1 MLLITA
7 TFPSSIDMTWS
18 LCPPDMNCSLG
29 EGMIGW
35 LRGVKRPSPMQ
46 GTSLMSPQM
55 PERLSRGREKVVA
68 AAAAAE
74 EEEEEEEEEVLVVL
88 VVLVVVVEG
97 STYSLAE
104 VGVAG
109 GLMAVWL
116 VLVPWIPSRSLSP
129 SRLERARNPTLH
141 AWLRDSRWLMEACAP
156 SRNTRR

>member
-68 AAAAAE
+68 AAAAAAAAAAE
-74 EEEEEEEEEVLVVL
+74 EEEEEEDDVEEEERSVPPAAPPGRSRVL
-88 VVLVVVVEG
+88 
-97 STYSLAE
+97 
-104 VGVAG
+104 
-109 GLMAVWL
+109 
-116 VLVPWIPSRSLSP
+116 LS
-129 SRLERARNPTLH
+129 
-141 AWLRDSRWLMEACAP
+141 
-156 SRNTRR
+156 